1 MNTNEPTVLNINAFP
16 TTKEQIVSGLI
27 GLGFTA
33 VTIGVVAGSFWVV
46 GKVAEIAMTA
56 GSSRTTPT
64 RKHSAG
70 CCSTCRSRMRKQAAD
85 WF

>member
-46 GKVAEIAMTA
+46 GKVAEKIQA
-56 GSSRTTPT
+56 RQEQKTPVET
-64 RKHSAG
+64 DAPV
-70 CCSTCRSRMRKQAAD
+70 TPA
-85 WF
+85 